1 MRDLE
6 MRHVAQPV
14 EFRAAS
20 DDDGSPGTLEGYAIV
35 FGKYSQNLGGFV
47 EQVDPAAV
55 RKSLAD
61 NVPVVARYNHD
72 DNFLLG
78 TTEAGTLTLTADEVG
93 VRYRVDLPNT
103 SAGRDTAALAK
114 RGDLR
119 YSSFAFHTVDDDWGV
134 TERGFPLRTLTDIQL
149 VDVAPVVSPAYRDS
163 SVGLRSL
170 AAAVHMDVDAVREA
184 PVDEIRSRLN
194 GEEVSGVEER
204 SEDEQVEAGQ
214 GETHLAAALLKRA
227 EFEMNHPKINP

>member
-14 EFRAAS
+14 EFRDA
-20 DDDGSPGTLEGYAIV
+20 DGDGSPGVLEGYAIV
-35 FGKYSQNLGGFV
+35 FGKFSQNLGGFV

-61 NVPVVARYNHD
+61 QVPVVARYNHD

-119 YSSFAFHTVDDDWGV
+119 YSSFAFHTVSDDWGV

-184 PVDEIRSRLN
+184 PVETLRSLIAGEPVEPPVEVRA
-194 GEEVSGVEER
+194 EEVQEE
-204 SEDEQVEAGQ
+204 EGQ
-214 GETHLAAALLKRA
+214 SDTHPSISMRQRLLELDNLK
-227 EFEMNHPKINP
+227 

>member
-14 EFRAAS
+14 EFRDADA
-20 DDDGSPGTLEGYAIV
+20 DGSPGTLEGYAVV
-35 FGKYSQNLGGFV
+35 FGKFSQNLGGFV

-61 NVPVVARYNHD
+61 NTPVVARFNHD

-93 VRYRVDLPNT
+93 VRFRVDLPNT
-103 SAGRDTAALAK
+103 SAGRDMAALAK

-119 YSSFAFHTVDDDWGV
+119 YSSFAFHTIEDEWGV
-134 TERGFPLRTLTDIQL
+134 TEAGLPLRTLTSIHL
-149 VDVAPVVSPAYRDS
+149 IDVAPVVSPAYRDS

-170 AAAVHMDVDAVREA
+170 AEAVHMDVESVREA
-184 PVDEIRSRLN
+184 PVEELRSLLN
-194 GEEVSGVEER
+194 GEPLETPEAETR
-204 SEDEQVEAGQ
+204 SDEQESEGQ
-214 GETHLAAALLKRA
+214 GDTHPNLDLLKRQL
-227 EFEMNHPKINP
+227 ELLMLKP